1 MRANRLLGA
10 GLFTLA
16 ALIVGYAVLGPLIL
30 DVIHFRT
37 SVSGL
42 SQVRGGDLAALVVVA
57 PACVGVG
64 VLAWRGSFPA
74 WRRVNR

>member
-1 MRANRLLGA
+1 MRANRLLSA

-37 SVSGL
+37 SASGL
-42 SQVRGGDLAALVVVA
+42 SQVRHLA
-57 PACVGVG
+57 
-64 VLAWRGSFPA
+64 R
-74 WRRVNR
+74 